1 MLLLLVHIAGQLYC
15 IRAASVLEVVPR
27 VPLQPVPHAPAA
39 LAGLLHYR
47 GEVIPVLDLRTLLEG
62 GASDAFLSTRI
73 VVVETSCLKSS
84 SNRFLDDSTTRRLVG
99 LIAERLT
106 ETLEVDASAIAPA
119 PVDVAAAPFL
129 GGLLVQ
135 DGRVIRELLVDRFP
149 VEATA

>member
-27 VPLQPVPHAPAA
+27 VPLQPVPHAPAS

-47 GEVIPVLDLRTLLEG
+47 GEVIPVLDLRTLLADG
-62 GASDAFLSTRI
+62 VSDAFLSTRI
-73 VVVETSCLKSS
+73 VVVQSPK
-84 SNRFLDDSTTRRLVG
+84 RIG

-119 PVDVAAAPFL
+119 PVDVAQAPFL
-129 GGLLVQ
+129 GGLLLH
-135 DGRVIRELLVDRFP
+135 DGRVVRELLVDRFA
-149 VEATA
+149 VEVTA